1 MSHRLHSSKL
11 KYLGL
16 EAAAASFCSEF
27 SDLLRLEIDFRAEG
41 VPKELPEDISL
52 CIFRVLQEALQNA
65 AKYSGVKRFQVTLNC
80 ISQEVHLTVRDSGI
94 GFSVEE
100 TLRGHG
106 LGITSMK
113 ERLKL
118 VDGKLSIDSHP
129 QEGTTIHAC
138 VPLSC
143 RH

>member
-1 MSHRLHSSKL
+1 M
-11 KYLGL
+11 
-16 EAAAASFCSEF
+16 
-27 SDLLRLEIDFRAEG
+27 
-41 VPKELPEDISL
+41 
-52 CIFRVLQEALQNA
+52 
-65 AKYSGVKRFQVTLNC
+65 TLNC
-80 ISQEVHLTVRDSGI
+80 TSQEVHLTVRDSGI
-94 GFSVEE
+94 GFNVEE

-138 VPLSC
+138 VPLKVGTKSA
-143 RH
+143 RVTAAIP